1 MGLFGLF
8 RIAEVMQLPKL
19 REDAAKI
26 IESFITARLDEAGA
40 SGVAIGLSG
49 GLDSSVTASL
59 SVRAIGR
66 DRVLGIAM
74 PEEDSDPKDLEHAS
88 LLAKSLGIEL
98 RVVVIGK
105 ALRSIKECIETAPD
119 KLTLANLKARTR
131 MIVLYCLA
139 NSENRLVL
147 GCSNKSELMVGYFT
161 KFGDGASDYLPI
173 GDLYKSQVR
182 DLARELDI
190 PDVIIQK
197 TPSAGLW
204 KGQTD
209 EGEMG
214 LSYDML
220 DSILYGLEMQLSD
233 LEIATRA
240 DCDPFMVGEIRS
252 RVHRSIHK
260 RRTPLIPKIGI
271 RTPGYDW
278 REP

>member
-1 MGLFGLF
+1 MP
-8 RIAEVMQLPKL
+8 EL
-19 REDAAKI
+19 REDAADI
-26 IESFITARLDEAGA
+26 IESFIAERLAESGA
-40 SGVAIGLSG
+40 NGVAIGLSG
-49 GLDSSVTASL
+49 GLDSSVTAAL
-59 SVRAIGR
+59 SARAIGK
-66 DRVLGIAM
+66 DRVLGVAM
-74 PEEDSDPKDLEHAS
+74 PEEDSDPKDLKHAR

-98 RVVVIGK
+98 RVVDISG
-105 ALRSIKECIETAPD
+105 ALKCIEECISTKPD
-119 KLTLANLKARTR
+119 KLTMANLKARTR

-139 NSENRLVL
+139 NSENRLIL

-182 DLARELDI
+182 TLALELGI
-190 PDVIIQK
+190 PEAIIRK
-197 TPSAGLW
+197 VPSAGLW

-220 DSILYGLEMQLSD
+220 DAILFGLEMQLSD
-233 LEIATRA
+233 LEVARRA
-240 DCDPFMVGEIRS
+240 DCDPFMVKEIRS
-252 RVHRSIHK
+252 RIHRSIHK